1 MTGVTGGLGPALVE
15 AFLALGAEVLAAGRR
30 RTALD
35 DLRAG
40 VAHHER
46 LHTAECDLTD
56 PAGTEALFDAW
67 SRKGD
72 PDVVVHA
79 AGAWEDGALETQS
92 DEAVAQIVSDNLTSA
107 ALVLR
112 AALRRMRPRG
122 RGSVV
127 VIAASRAEEPDA
139 NEALFG
145 AAKAGVVHLVEATA
159 RQSGGVRVNAVLP
172 GVLDTAQNRE
182 MCQNREWESREKL
195 PREVSARVAPAEVA
209 RAALWLA
216 SDESGGV
223 NGARVRVA

>member
-92 DEAVAQIVSDNLTSA
+92 DDAVAQIVSDNLTSA

-182 MCQNREWESREKL
+182 CQNREWESREKL